1 MCGLFTIFNAWV
13 QALGLTLAPQTEHDA
28 SVANRLRDFEEA
40 SCEVASLAMRGY
52 LDSDTIRDFLDCYRI
67 TVAND
72 QVRAGR
78 NFERTLAFSRPENV
92 TAYVERVAV
101 SEVRRARGRAWEEY
115 RARDQELLEFEVAD
129 LALEEISATNWAAV
143 DGPEMLRRYLAQD
156 GTPRT
161 QAVYDGPG
169 AEQQSSTGSEFPSTE
184 QQQGGEDSGASAA
197 ADTAEQPSM
206 PTEIETTS
214 ERTGDQTSPQGN
226 EDLRNGGAATTSDVP
241 GGNASSTPPH
251 MPNANQ
257 DEDAARPE
265 EAANRPPSPAVPQSA
280 PRNPAFDNLRPRDDP
295 FAHNNPL
302 RDADP
307 LGEAYRTLG
316 RPEIDALL
324 DRIDQTPAGHE
335 RREAILEHAAQVRSN
350 GVDSD
355 LFREDTGLNAG
366 SETLDADQETHQQ
379 EDTAGPVGTTLTPE
393 HMYSDDEQDL
403 DEHDDDRSLF
413 GRSPPAGDPGQDDV
427 LPQDNDYGEEEEE
440 ARDDNDSI
448 S

>member
-28 SVANRLRDFEEA
+28 SVANRLREFEDA
-40 SCEVASLAMRGY
+40 SCEVVELAMRGC
-52 LDSDTIRDFLDCYRI
+52 LSSVTIRDFLDCYGI
-67 TVAND
+67 IVAND

-78 NFERTLAFSRPENV
+78 RFLRTLAFPDPANV
-92 TAYVERVAV
+92 TAYVNARLAGPEARQ
-101 SEVRRARGRAWEEY
+101 ARGRAWEEY

-129 LALEEISATNWAAV
+129 LALEQIHGSDWAAV
-143 DGPEMLRRYLAQD
+143 DGPEMLRRYLSQEW
-156 GTPRT
+156 PRT
-161 QAVYDGPG
+161 SKLYDEPG
-169 AEQQSSTGSEFPSTE
+169 EEQQSSTGPEDPRTE
-184 QQQGGEDSGASAA
+184 QQQGEGSGASAA
-197 ADTAEQPSM
+197 ADLAELPNMPSE
-206 PTEIETTS
+206 TETTNG
-214 ERTGDQTSPQGN
+214 RTGDQTTSQGID
-226 EDLRNGGAATTSDVP
+226 DLRNGGAATTADVP
-241 GGNASSTPPH
+241 GDNAIPTSPH
-251 MPNANQ
+251 MPNATQ
-257 DEDAARPE
+257 GEDAARPE
-265 EAANRPPSPAVPQSA
+265 AATSRPPNPPAPEA
-280 PRNPAFDNLRPRDDP
+280 PPRNPAFDNLRPRDDP

-366 SETLDADQETHQQ
+366 WETLDADQETHQQ